1 MSHFSVC
8 VIVPDDGVVN
18 NIHANNLEDHLIPV
32 LAPFDEQTEEEKY
45 REFEDRTEEAKADFE
60 NDTMRV
66 VRFPDGSIHSIYDD
80 AFNKF
85 FFVEEDKIYAFGPNR
100 DRKSKLQTEESKAL
114 ELVTDYP
121 VKSWYPSFEAYCD
134 EHRGFVKA
142 SDGRWGYTCNPNAK
156 WDWWQIGGRFPN
168 RFLVSAGLQDCI
180 PSAKDDDGESAIPP
194 EGYQYAD
201 AARKKDI
208 CWDVMRKIAVDTVE
222 KRYQK
227 CVRAFETK
235 DITDFGPLCRILD
248 EGISAWGEMLYL
260 KGETLDEYKARKG
273 ATDLDRYMC
282 HTYAFIDRNGDWTGS
297 GDMGWFGISSND
309 KDERAW
315 NDEIQK
321 LMNEAKD
328 DDCRTAQFK
337 LYDLTDGRIVS
348 TAIVDT
354 MGNGHG
360 ALTGFLKAY
369 AVDALICGGI
379 GAGARL
385 ALEEAGI
392 RLYPGAA
399 GSADEAVHAFLAG
412 TLQYQPDLVC
422 SHHRD
427 APPRVC
433 GSHTCSAA
441 CYHERQEKACH
452 EPN

>member
-168 RFLVSAGLQDCI
+168 RFLVPAGLQDCI

-194 EGYQYAD
+194 
-201 AARKKDI
+201 
-208 CWDVMRKIAVDTVE
+208 
-222 KRYQK
+222 
-227 CVRAFETK
+227 

-282 HTYAFIDRNGDWTGS
+282 HTYAFVDRNGDWTGS

-328 DDCRTAQFK
+328 DDF
-337 LYDLTDGRIVS
+337 L
-348 TAIVDT
+348 AIVD
-354 MGNGHG
+354 
-360 ALTGFLKAY
+360 
-369 AVDALICGGI
+369 
-379 GAGARL
+379 
-385 ALEEAGI
+385 
-392 RLYPGAA
+392 
-399 GSADEAVHAFLAG
+399 
-412 TLQYQPDLVC
+412 
-422 SHHRD
+422 
-427 APPRVC
+427 
-433 GSHTCSAA
+433 
-441 CYHERQEKACH
+441 CH
-452 EPN
+452 I